1 MNIQA
6 KKKNLQKPNTSEIFE
21 LKDALAYANGII
33 NTIREP
39 LVVLYPELIIK
50 SVNKAFYTT
59 FKTDPKETVG
69 KRIFNLGNGQWDIP
83 LLKKL
88 LEDTLAKKK
97 SFHDFEVEHDFET
110 IGKKIMLLNAHKLP
124 IKSNGDEMTLLAIE
138 DITEKRIL
146 EKKVGEEKHAHEEIE
161 RLKEISRQKDDFI
174 TMASHE
180 LKTPVTSIRAFAQLL
195 QEDYALAGNVEAAE
209 MLSRMNTQV
218 IKLTSLIEDLLD
230 LGRMEGG
237 KLQYRMDYFD
247 FNNMI
252 NEVVA
257 EMQLTTHA
265 HPIRV
270 KLVKTF
276 NIYGDRNRIAQV
288 LTNLLSN
295 AIKYSVKTHII
306 KVSSTTDKQFVKV
319 HVKDFGIGVSKEKQ
333 DKIFKRFFRVSG
345 VKENT
350 YPGLGL
356 GLYIS
361 SAIVKRH
368 KGIISVKSVK
378 GKGATFSIKLPI
390 KNNKPIQKTISKAK
404 RLKA

>member
-1 MNIQA
+1 M
-6 KKKNLQKPNTSEIFE
+6 K

-59 FKTDPKETVG
+59 FKTDPNETVG

-83 LLKKL
+83 TLKKL
-88 LEDTLAKKK
+88 LEDTLAKKT

-138 DITEKRIL
+138 DITEKRRL
-146 EKKVGEEKHAHEEIE
+146 EKKVEEKKHTRAEIE
-161 RLKEISRQKDDFI
+161 HLKEISRQKDDFI

-195 QEDYALAGNVEAAE
+195 QEDYALAGNAEAAE

-230 LGRMEGG
+230 AARMDGG
-237 KLQYRMDYFD
+237 KLQYHLDYFD
-247 FNNMI
+247 FNKMI
-252 NEVVA
+252 TDVVA

-265 HPIRV
+265 HTISV
-270 KLVKTF
+270 KSVKTF
-276 NIYGDRNRIAQV
+276 SMYGDRNRIGQV
-288 LTNLLSN
+288 LTNLLAN
-295 AIKYSVKTHII
+295 AIKYSGHAHDI
-306 KVSSTTDKQFVKV
+306 KIASKKDEQFVTIT
-319 HVKDFGIGVSKEKQ
+319 VKDFGIGISKEKQ

-345 VKENT
+345 LKEDT

-361 SAIVKRH
+361 AEIVKH
-368 KGIISVKSVK
+368 HDGIISVKSVK

-390 KNNKPIQKTISKAK
+390 KKTTTSKND
-404 RLKA
+404 